1 MKSLPLPVRVAA
13 GLVATA
19 VEETRELPR
28 RLVGLPVTV
37 VSQVLQLT
45 MRVQQQI
52 TELAIKGDEAL
63 AVLRPPAEEEPEWA
77 VFDEDLSPDTPAGRG
92 MPPARTVGSAHVPGA
107 EDEAWGAWAPA
118 SGGSGRK
125 SRDSEQVP
133 GRRRDTVHRMAQVH
147 EAGVAQAAEAGG
159 PAGLADYDRMT
170 LPQLRARLRRLS
182 LEQLEEL
189 LDYERTHG
197 NRSGIVSMLTNRIAK
212 VRGES

>member
-63 AVLRPPAEEEPEWA
+63 AALEVRCTTHPIRLALWA
-77 VFDEDLSPDTPAGRG
+77 GSGPVTVFATYASLAPRQDI
-92 MPPARTVGSAHVPGA
+92 GSDGVVVEVPGPLEA
-107 EDEAWGAWAPA
+107 AFQGAYGQKLQPFGLAVVDEAHRTSGDAAKPWAAIHDQTRIPAARRPRTFPAIPAWP
-118 SGGSGRK
+118 SSLS
-125 SRDSEQVP
+125 SRRDR
-133 GRRRDTVHRMAQVH
+133 GRRNVSF
-147 EAGVAQAAEAGG
+147 
-159 PAGLADYDRMT
+159 LC
-170 LPQLRARLRRLS
+170 LPRARS
-182 LEQLEEL
+182 IACSPNSVQA
-189 LDYERTHG
+189 TG
-197 NRSGIVSMLTNRIAK
+197 LTA
-212 VRGES
+212 S